1 MKNLLLLIALALA
14 TGQPARAQTERGV
27 GWWSGGIDAVDNR
40 STLFQQLNEAGTLDL
55 RFTQGT
61 FIQTDLLLGADLRLS
76 RSKTLKREG
85 FNLDAVT
92 DERQTAVAAAPF
104 IRRFLGKGALR
115 GYVGG
120 GVLVELNRD
129 RLLTANTKTRDAEDL
144 TTRWRVRPEVQAG
157 LFYSIS
163 PRWGVDLQARSSVLP
178 IAFTDLNLSLVMLTG
193 VKSGQVTATPTKT
206 PVQLLTGNWVVSGT
220 FDVGND
226 RQQLTS
232 AAGELATNVETRQ
245 AQRFTISPSLGYFVG
260 RRWLV
265 GVSVPISR
273 RVQRNEFVRSA
284 TQTVSGITSD
294 ITTDGIGVAPFAKK
308 YFTRGNFGPFV
319 TARVGWQRE
328 RTYGLSATAD
338 VRANTY
344 SWRVG
349 GGLAYLLGKRFIVEG
364 ELAGVGGEW
373 TSSRPGGEL
382 SRQIEVNATLRPAFT
397 MSYVFL

>member
-1 MKNLLLLIALALA
+1 MKKLVLLIAPMLAVSQLA
-14 TGQPARAQTERGV
+14 WAQTERGV
-27 GWWSGGIDAVDNR
+27 SWWSGGLNAA
-40 STLFQQLNEAGTLDL
+40 SSHATQFQQLNEASALEL

-76 RSKTLKREG
+76 RSKNLKREG
-85 FNLDAVT
+85 SNLDAVT
-92 DERQTAVAAAPF
+92 DDRQTAVAAAPF
-104 IRRFLGKGALR
+104 IRRFWGKNALR

-120 GVLVELNRD
+120 GALVELSRN
-129 RLLTANTKTRDAEDL
+129 RLLTANTKTRDAEDM
-144 TTRWRVRPEVQAG
+144 TTSWRIRPELQAG
-157 LFYSIS
+157 LFYAIT
-163 PRWGVDLQARSSVLP
+163 PRWGVDLQARSSVAP
-178 IAFTDLNLSLVMLTG
+178 IAFTDLNLSLVLLTG
-193 VKSGQVTATPTKT
+193 VKAGPVGGESKKIPT
-206 PVQLLTGNWVVSGT
+206 QLLAGNWIVSGT

-245 AQRFTISPSLGYFVG
+245 AERFTISPSLGFFAG

-265 GVSVPISR
+265 GVSVPISHQ
-273 RVQRNEFVRSA
+273 VQRNEFVRSA

-308 YFTRGNFGPFV
+308 YLLKGNFGPFV
-319 TARVGWQRE
+319 AARVGWQRE

-338 VRANTY
+338 VRSTTY

-364 ELAGVGGEW
+364 ELAGVGSQW
-373 TSSRPGGEL
+373 TNGQSGGEAN
-382 SRQIEVNATLRPAFT
+382 RQVDVSVTLRPAFT

>member
-1 MKNLLLLIALALA
+1 MLLVS
-14 TGQPARAQTERGV
+14 QPAWAQTERGV
-27 GWWSGGIDAVDNR
+27 GWWSGGFNAVSSR
-40 STLFQQLNEAGTLDL
+40 STLFQQLNEASSLDI

-76 RSKTLKREG
+76 RSKALTREG
-85 FNLDAVT
+85 FTLEAVT
-92 DERQTAVAAAPF
+92 DNRLTTVAAAPF
-104 IRRFLGKGALR
+104 IRRFWGKESLR

-129 RLLTANTKTRDAEDL
+129 RLLTANTKTRNAEDL
-144 TTRWRVRPEVQAG
+144 TARWRIRPEIQAG
-157 LFYSIS
+157 LFYAIS
-163 PRWGVDLQARSSVLP
+163 PRWGVDLQARSSVAP
-178 IAFTDLNLSLVMLTG
+178 IAFTDLNLSLVVLTG
-193 VKSGQVTATPTKT
+193 VKAGPTTADTKKIPT
-206 PVQLLTGNWVVSGT
+206 QLLTGNWVVSGT
-220 FDVGND
+220 FDLGTD

-245 AQRFTISPSLGYFVG
+245 TERFVISPSLGLFTG

-265 GVSVPISR
+265 GVSVPISHA
-273 RVQRNEFVRSA
+273 VQRSEFVRSA

-294 ITTDGIGVAPFAKK
+294 ITTNGIGVAPFAKK
-308 YFTRGNFGPFV
+308 YLTKGRFGPFL

-338 VRANTY
+338 TRTTTY
-344 SWRVG
+344 SWRVA

-364 ELAGVGGEW
+364 ELAGVGSQW
-373 TSSRPGGEL
+373 ASSRPGGE
-382 SRQIEVNATLRPAFT
+382 SSNQVDVSATLRPAFT